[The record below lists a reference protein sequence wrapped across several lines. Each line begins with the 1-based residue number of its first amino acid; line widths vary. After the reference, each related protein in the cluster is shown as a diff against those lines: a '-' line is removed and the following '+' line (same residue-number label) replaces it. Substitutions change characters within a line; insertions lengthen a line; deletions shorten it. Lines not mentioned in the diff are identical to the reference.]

1 MEETLQI
8 FKALS
13 EEIRLRILALL
24 FHGELCVCDL
34 MDVLDM
40 PQSTISRHLAY
51 LRNAGLVKGERRGK
65 WMYYRLSSTTGKPA
79 NALLKLLTEHLP
91 GLAVINQDH
100 YRLTAYLADKDTAH
114 CKEKQPRSHDH
125 DNPKKA
131 FLP

>member
-65 WMYYRLSSTTGKPA
+65 WMYYRLSSNTGEPA
-79 NALLKLLTEHLP
+79 NALLKLLTQHLP
-91 GLAVINQDH
+91 GLGVINQDRC
-100 YRLTAYLADKDTAH
+100 RLATYLINKNGASCTDT
-114 CKEKQPRSHDH
+114 
-125 DNPKKA
+125 
-131 FLP
+131 

>member
-65 WMYYRLSSTTGKPA
+65 WMYYRLSSNTGEPA
-79 NALLKLLTEHLP
+79 NALLKLLTQHLP
-91 GLAVINQDH
+91 GLGVINQDRC
-100 YRLTAYLADKDTAH
+100 RLATYLTNKNGASCTDT
-114 CKEKQPRSHDH
+114 
-125 DNPKKA
+125 
-131 FLP
+131 